1 MPGLFLE
8 GEHFSIDSQ
17 LSIMERKHNY
27 DMKENRMRLKD
38 RVAVV
43 TGGAGAIGGEITKL
57 LAREG
62 ARIVIVDVNAEAS
75 DKMVNEVKALG
86 SEALAVNAD
95 VIEIEQAEKMVKEA
109 LARFAQIDILVN
121 VAGGSTGP
129 SIKTKMDF
137 FARSEKTRGEEI
149 LRLNLL
155 APLNCARA
163 VINHMME
170 RRRGAIVSISS
181 TAGVIGMMKGVEYS
195 AAKAG
200 IVGMTITLA
209 KEAAEYGIRVNCVS
223 PGIVGTERVLKMA
236 PDRIPQWEKGIKLGR
251 LCQPAEIASAVLFL
265 VSDESSY
272 ITGQNII
279 VDGGL
284 CLGPEGY

>member
-1 MPGLFLE
+1 
-8 GEHFSIDSQ
+8 
-17 LSIMERKHNY
+17 
-27 DMKENRMRLKD
+27 MRLTDK
-38 RVAVV
+38 VAIV
-43 TGGAGAIGGEITKL
+43 TGGAGAIGREITKL

-62 ARIVIVDVNAEAS
+62 AKIVIADVNTEANS
-75 DKMVNEVKALG
+75 RMVDEVKALG
-86 SEALAVNAD
+86 SEALAVCVD
-95 VIEIEQAEKMVKEA
+95 VIEIDQASKMVEA
-109 LARFAQIDILVN
+109 ALERFGQIDILVN

-170 RRRGAIVSISS
+170 RRSGAIVSISS

-200 IVGMTITLA
+200 IVGMTVTLA

-223 PGIVGTERVLKMA
+223 PGIVGTERVFKMA

-251 LCQPAEIASAVLFL
+251 LCKPEEIASAVLFL

>member
-1 MPGLFLE
+1 
-8 GEHFSIDSQ
+8 
-17 LSIMERKHNY
+17 
-27 DMKENRMRLKD
+27 MRLKD
-38 RVAVV
+38 RVAAV

-57 LAREG
+57 LALEG
-62 ARIVIVDVNAEAS
+62 ARIVIADVNTEAAGRLV
-75 DKMVNEVKALG
+75 DEVKALG
-86 SEALAVNAD
+86 SEALVVNAD
-95 VIEIEQAEKMVKEA
+95 VIEIDQAEKMVREA
-109 LARFAQIDILVN
+109 LAHFAQIDILVN

-236 PDRIPQWEKGIKLGR
+236 LDRIPQWEKGIKLGR
-251 LCQPAEIASAVLFL
+251 LCQPEEIAGAVLFL

>member
-1 MPGLFLE
+1 
-8 GEHFSIDSQ
+8 
-17 LSIMERKHNY
+17 
-27 DMKENRMRLKD
+27 MRVKD
-38 RVAVV
+38 KVAIV
-43 TGGAGAIGGEITKL
+43 TGGAGAIGGEISKL

-62 ARIVIVDVNAEAS
+62 AGIVIADVNTEAS
-75 DKMVNEVKALG
+75 TKMVSELKALG
-86 SEALAVNAD
+86 SEAVAVNAD
-95 VIEIEQAEKMVKEA
+95 VIEADQADKLVRAA
-109 LARFAQIDILVN
+109 LEHFGQVDILVN

-137 FARSEKTRGEEI
+137 FAQSERTRGEEI

-155 APLNCARA
+155 APINCARA

-170 RRRGAIVSISS
+170 RHTGAIVSIAS

-200 IVGMTITLA
+200 IIGFTLTLA
-209 KEAAEYGIRVNCVS
+209 KEAAPYGIRANCVS
-223 PGIVGTERVLKMA
+223 PGIVGTERVFKMA
-236 PDRIPQWEKGIKLGR
+236 PDRIPQWEKGINLGR
-251 LCQPAEIASAVLFL
+251 LCKPEEIASAVLFL

>member
-1 MPGLFLE
+1 
-8 GEHFSIDSQ
+8 
-17 LSIMERKHNY
+17 MER
-27 DMKENRMRLKD
+27 RMRVKD
-38 RVAVV
+38 KVAIV
-43 TGGAGAIGGEITKL
+43 TGGAGAIGGEISRL

-62 ARIVIVDVNAEAS
+62 ARIVIADVNTEESGKLAAELEA
-75 DKMVNEVKALG
+75 MG
-86 SEALAVNAD
+86 SEALAVDAD
-95 VIEIEQAEKMVKEA
+95 VIEVDQAEKLVKVA
-109 LARFAQIDILVN
+109 LEQFGQIDILVN

-137 FARSEKTRGEEI
+137 FAQSDKGRGEEI
-149 LRLNLL
+149 VQLNLL
-155 APLNCARA
+155 APINCARA

-170 RRRGAIVSISS
+170 KRTGAIVSIAS

-200 IVGMTITLA
+200 IIGMTVTLA
-209 KEAAEYGIRVNCVS
+209 KEAAPYGIRVNCVS
-223 PGIVGTERVLKMA
+223 PGIVGTQRVFKMA

-251 LCQPAEIASAVLFL
+251 LCKPEEIANAVLFL
-265 VSDESSY
+265 VSEESSY

>member
-1 MPGLFLE
+1 
-8 GEHFSIDSQ
+8 
-17 LSIMERKHNY
+17 
-27 DMKENRMRLKD
+27 MRLTD
-38 RVAVV
+38 RVAIV

-62 ARIVIVDVNAEAS
+62 AKIVIADVNDEANS
-75 DKMVNEVKALG
+75 RMVDEVKALG
-86 SEALAVNAD
+86 SEALAVCVD
-95 VIEIEQAEKMVKEA
+95 VIEIDQAAKMVEA
-109 LARFAQIDILVN
+109 ALERFGQIDILVN

-137 FARSEKTRGEEI
+137 FARSETTRGEEI

-170 RRRGAIVSISS
+170 RRSGAIVSIAS

-200 IVGMTITLA
+200 IVGMTVTLA

-223 PGIVGTERVLKMA
+223 PGIVGTERVFKMA
-236 PDRIPQWEKGIKLGR
+236 PDRIPLWEKGIKLGR
-251 LCQPAEIASAVLFL
+251 LCKPEEIASAVLFL

>member
-1 MPGLFLE
+1 
-8 GEHFSIDSQ
+8 
-17 LSIMERKHNY
+17 
-27 DMKENRMRLKD
+27 MRLTDK
-38 RVAVV
+38 VAIV
-43 TGGAGAIGGEITKL
+43 TGGAGAIGREITKL

-62 ARIVIVDVNAEAS
+62 AKIVIADVNTEANS
-75 DKMVNEVKALG
+75 RMVDEVKALG
-86 SEALAVNAD
+86 SEALTVCVD
-95 VIEIEQAEKMVKEA
+95 VIEIDQASKMVEA
-109 LARFAQIDILVN
+109 ALERFGQIDILVN

-170 RRRGAIVSISS
+170 RRSGAIVSISS

-200 IVGMTITLA
+200 IVGMTVTLA

-223 PGIVGTERVLKMA
+223 PGIVGTERVFKMA

-251 LCQPAEIASAVLFL
+251 LCKPEEIASAVLFL

>member
-1 MPGLFLE
+1 
-8 GEHFSIDSQ
+8 
-17 LSIMERKHNY
+17 
-27 DMKENRMRLKD
+27 MRLTDK
-38 RVAVV
+38 VAIV

-62 ARIVIVDVNAEAS
+62 ARIVIADVNDEANS
-75 DKMVNEVKALG
+75 RMVDEVKALE
-86 SEALAVNAD
+86 SEALAVCVD
-95 VIEIEQAEKMVKEA
+95 VIEVDQAAKMVEA
-109 LARFAQIDILVN
+109 ALEHFGQIDILVN

-137 FARSEKTRGEEI
+137 FAQSEKTRGEEI
-149 LRLNLL
+149 VRLNLL

-170 RRRGAIVSISS
+170 RRSGAIVSISS
-181 TAGVIGMMKGVEYS
+181 IAGVIGMMKGVEYS

-200 IVGMTITLA
+200 IVGMTVTLA

-223 PGIVGTERVLKMA
+223 PGIVGTERVFKMA

-251 LCQPAEIASAVLFL
+251 LCKPEEIASAVLFL

>member
-1 MPGLFLE
+1 
-8 GEHFSIDSQ
+8 
-17 LSIMERKHNY
+17 
-27 DMKENRMRLKD
+27 MRLTDK
-38 RVAVV
+38 VAIV

-62 ARIVIVDVNAEAS
+62 ARIVIADVNTEANS
-75 DKMVNEVKALG
+75 RMVDEVKALG
-86 SEALAVNAD
+86 SEALAVCVD
-95 VIEIEQAEKMVKEA
+95 VIEIDQAEKMVEA
-109 LARFAQIDILVN
+109 ALEHFGQIDILVN

-137 FARSEKTRGEEI
+137 FAQSEKTRGEEI
-149 LRLNLL
+149 VRLNLL

-170 RRRGAIVSISS
+170 RRSGAIVSISS
-181 TAGVIGMMKGVEYS
+181 IAGVIGMMKGVEYS

-200 IVGMTITLA
+200 IVGMTVTLA

-223 PGIVGTERVLKMA
+223 PGIVGTERVFKMA

-251 LCQPAEIASAVLFL
+251 LCKPEEIASAVLFL

>member
-1 MPGLFLE
+1 
-8 GEHFSIDSQ
+8 
-17 LSIMERKHNY
+17 
-27 DMKENRMRLKD
+27 MRLTD
-38 RVAVV
+38 RVAIV

-62 ARIVIVDVNAEAS
+62 AKIVIADVNDEANS
-75 DKMVNEVKALG
+75 RMVDEVKALG
-86 SEALAVNAD
+86 SEALAVCVD
-95 VIEIEQAEKMVKEA
+95 VIEIDQAAKMVEA
-109 LARFAQIDILVN
+109 ALEHFEQIDILVN

-137 FARSEKTRGEEI
+137 FARSETTRGEEI

-170 RRRGAIVSISS
+170 RRSGAIVSIAS

-200 IVGMTITLA
+200 IVGMTVTLA

-223 PGIVGTERVLKMA
+223 PGIVGTERVFKMA
-236 PDRIPQWEKGIKLGR
+236 PDRIPLWEKGIKLGR
-251 LCQPAEIASAVLFL
+251 LCKPEEIASAVLFL

>member
-1 MPGLFLE
+1 
-8 GEHFSIDSQ
+8 
-17 LSIMERKHNY
+17 
-27 DMKENRMRLKD
+27 MRLTDK
-38 RVAVV
+38 VAIV

-62 ARIVIVDVNAEAS
+62 ARIVIADVNTEANS
-75 DKMVNEVKALG
+75 RIVDEVKVLG
-86 SEALAVNAD
+86 SEALAVCVD
-95 VIEIEQAEKMVKEA
+95 VIEIDQAAKMVEA
-109 LARFAQIDILVN
+109 ALEHFGQIDILVN

-137 FARSEKTRGEEI
+137 FAQSEKTRGEEI

-170 RRRGAIVSISS
+170 RRSGAIVSISS
-181 TAGVIGMMKGVEYS
+181 VAGVIGMMKGVEYS

-200 IVGMTITLA
+200 IVGMTVTLA

-223 PGIVGTERVLKMA
+223 PGIVGTERVFKMA

-251 LCQPAEIASAVLFL
+251 LCKPEEIASAVLFL

>member
-1 MPGLFLE
+1 
-8 GEHFSIDSQ
+8 
-17 LSIMERKHNY
+17 
-27 DMKENRMRLKD
+27 MRLKD

-62 ARIVIVDVNAEAS
+62 ARIVIADVNTEAAGRLV
-75 DKMVNEVKALG
+75 DEVKALG
-86 SEALAVNAD
+86 SEALVVNAD
-95 VIEIEQAEKMVKEA
+95 VIEIDQAEKMVEEA
-109 LARFAQIDILVN
+109 LARFNQIDILVN

-223 PGIVGTERVLKMA
+223 PGIVGTERVFKMA

-251 LCQPAEIASAVLFL
+251 LCKPEEIASAVLFL

>member
-1 MPGLFLE
+1 
-8 GEHFSIDSQ
+8 
-17 LSIMERKHNY
+17 
-27 DMKENRMRLKD
+27 MRLTDK
-38 RVAVV
+38 VAIV

-62 ARIVIVDVNAEAS
+62 ARIVIADVNDEANS
-75 DKMVNEVKALG
+75 RMVDEVKALG
-86 SEALAVNAD
+86 SEALAVCVD
-95 VIEIEQAEKMVKEA
+95 VIEIDQAAKMVEA
-109 LARFAQIDILVN
+109 ALEHFGQIDILVN

-137 FARSEKTRGEEI
+137 FAQSEKTRGEEI
-149 LRLNLL
+149 VRLNLL

-170 RRRGAIVSISS
+170 RRSGVIVSISS
-181 TAGVIGMMKGVEYS
+181 TAAVIGMMKGVEYS

-200 IVGMTITLA
+200 IVGMTLTLA

-223 PGIVGTERVLKMA
+223 PGIVGTERVFKMA

-251 LCQPAEIASAVLFL
+251 LCKPEEIASAVLFL

>member
-1 MPGLFLE
+1 
-8 GEHFSIDSQ
+8 
-17 LSIMERKHNY
+17 
-27 DMKENRMRLKD
+27 MRLKD
-38 RVAVV
+38 KVAVV

-62 ARIVIVDVNAEAS
+62 ARIVITDVNTEAS
-75 DKMVNEVKALG
+75 SKMVAEVKALG

-95 VIEIEQAEKMVKEA
+95 VIEIDQAEKMVEEA
-109 LARFAQIDILVN
+109 LARFNQIDILVN

-170 RRRGAIVSISS
+170 RRCGAIVSISS

-223 PGIVGTERVLKMA
+223 PGIVGTERVFKMA

-251 LCQPAEIASAVLFL
+251 LCKPEEIASAVLFL

>member
-1 MPGLFLE
+1 
-8 GEHFSIDSQ
+8 
-17 LSIMERKHNY
+17 
-27 DMKENRMRLKD
+27 MRLKD
-38 RVAVV
+38 KVAIV
-43 TGGAGAIGGEITKL
+43 TGGAGAIGGEISRL

-62 ARIVIVDVNAEAS
+62 AKIVIADMNTAEAN
-75 DKMVNEVKALG
+75 KLATELKALG

-95 VIEIEQAEKMVKEA
+95 VIEIDQAEKMVKAAIEH
-109 LARFAQIDILVN
+109 FGQVDILVN

-181 TAGVIGMMKGVEYS
+181 TAGVIGMIKGVEYS

-200 IVGMTITLA
+200 IIGFTVTLA
-209 KEAAEYGIRVNCVS
+209 KEAAPCGIRVNCVS
-223 PGIVGTERVLKMA
+223 PGIVGTQRVFKMA
-236 PDRIPQWEKGIKLGR
+236 PDRIAQWEKGVKLGR
-251 LCQPAEIASAVLFL
+251 LAKPEEIANAVLFL
-265 VSDESSY
+265 VSEESSY

>member
-1 MPGLFLE
+1 
-8 GEHFSIDSQ
+8 
-17 LSIMERKHNY
+17 
-27 DMKENRMRLKD
+27 MRVKD
-38 RVAVV
+38 KVAIV
-43 TGGAGAIGGEITKL
+43 TGGAGAIGGEISKL

-62 ARIVIVDVNAEAS
+62 ARIVIADVNNEASSRMVAELKRLGAEA
-75 DKMVNEVKALG
+75 V
-86 SEALAVNAD
+86 AVDAD
-95 VIEIEQAEKMVKEA
+95 VIKIAEAERLVRAALEQFGQV
-109 LARFAQIDILVN
+109 DILVN

-129 SIKTKMDF
+129 SIKTKMDL

-149 LRLNLL
+149 VRLNLL
-155 APLNCARA
+155 APINCARA

-170 RRRGAIVSISS
+170 RRTGAIVSISS

-200 IVGMTITLA
+200 IYGMTVTLA
-209 KEAAEYGIRVNCVS
+209 KEAAPYGIRVNCVS
-223 PGIVGTERVLKMA
+223 PGIVGTERVRKMA
-236 PDRIPQWEKGIKLGR
+236 PDLIPQWEKGIKLGR
-251 LCQPAEIASAVLFL
+251 LAKPEDIANAVLFL
-265 VSDESSY
+265 VSDEASY

>member
-1 MPGLFLE
+1 
-8 GEHFSIDSQ
+8 
-17 LSIMERKHNY
+17 
-27 DMKENRMRLKD
+27 MRVKD
-38 RVAVV
+38 RVAIV
-43 TGGAGAIGGEITKL
+43 TGGAGAIGGEISRL

-62 ARIVIVDVNAEAS
+62 ARIVIADVNTEESGKFVAELEA
-75 DKMVNEVKALG
+75 MG
-86 SEALAVNAD
+86 SEALAVDAD
-95 VIEIEQAEKMVKEA
+95 VIEIDQAGKLVKAA
-109 LARFAQIDILVN
+109 LEHFGQVDILVN

-137 FARSEKTRGEEI
+137 FAQSEKTRGEEI

-155 APLNCARA
+155 APINCARA

-170 RRRGAIVSISS
+170 RRTGTIVSIAS

-200 IVGMTITLA
+200 IIGMTVTLA
-209 KEAAEYGIRVNCVS
+209 KEAAPYGIRVNCVS
-223 PGIVGTERVLKMA
+223 PGIVGTQRVFKMA

-251 LCQPAEIASAVLFL
+251 LCKPEEIASAVLFL
-265 VSDESSY
+265 VSEESSY

>member
-1 MPGLFLE
+1 
-8 GEHFSIDSQ
+8 
-17 LSIMERKHNY
+17 
-27 DMKENRMRLKD
+27 MRLKD
-38 RVAVV
+38 KVAVV

-62 ARIVIVDVNAEAS
+62 ARIVIADVNTEAAGGLV
-75 DKMVNEVKALG
+75 DEVKALG
-86 SEALAVNAD
+86 SEALVVNAD
-95 VIEIEQAEKMVKEA
+95 VIEIDQAEKMVEEA
-109 LARFAQIDILVN
+109 LARFNQIDILVN

-200 IVGMTITLA
+200 IIGMTLTLA

-223 PGIVGTERVLKMA
+223 PGIVGTERVFKMA

-251 LCQPAEIASAVLFL
+251 LCKPEEIASAVLFL

>member
-1 MPGLFLE
+1 
-8 GEHFSIDSQ
+8 
-17 LSIMERKHNY
+17 
-27 DMKENRMRLKD
+27 MRDK
-38 RVAVV
+38 VAVV

-62 ARIVIVDVNAEAS
+62 ARIVIADVNTEAAGGLV
-75 DKMVNEVKALG
+75 DEVKALG
-86 SEALAVNAD
+86 SEALVVNAD
-95 VIEIEQAEKMVKEA
+95 VIEIDQAEKMVEEA
-109 LARFAQIDILVN
+109 LARFNQIDILVN

-170 RRRGAIVSISS
+170 RRHGAIVSISS

-200 IVGMTITLA
+200 IIGMTLTLA

-223 PGIVGTERVLKMA
+223 PGIVGTERVFKMA

-251 LCQPAEIASAVLFL
+251 LCKPEEIASAVLFL

>member
-1 MPGLFLE
+1 
-8 GEHFSIDSQ
+8 
-17 LSIMERKHNY
+17 
-27 DMKENRMRLKD
+27 MRLKD
-38 RVAVV
+38 KVAVV

-62 ARIVIVDVNAEAS
+62 ARIVIADVNTEAAGGLV
-75 DKMVNEVKALG
+75 DEVKALG
-86 SEALAVNAD
+86 SEALVVNAD
-95 VIEIEQAEKMVKEA
+95 VIEIDQAEKMVEEA
-109 LARFAQIDILVN
+109 LARFNQIDILVN

-223 PGIVGTERVLKMA
+223 PGIVGTERVFKMA

-251 LCQPAEIASAVLFL
+251 LCKPEEIASAVLFL

>member
-1 MPGLFLE
+1 
-8 GEHFSIDSQ
+8 
-17 LSIMERKHNY
+17 
-27 DMKENRMRLKD
+27 MRVKD
-38 RVAVV
+38 KVAIV
-43 TGGAGAIGGEITKL
+43 TGGAGAIGGEITRL

-62 ARIVIVDVNAEAS
+62 AKIVIADVNTEEAS
-75 DKMVNEVKALG
+75 KLVAEVKALG
-86 SEALAVNAD
+86 SEALAVNSD
-95 VIEIEQAEKMVKEA
+95 VIEIDQAEKMVEA
-109 LARFAQIDILVN
+109 ALTRFGQVDILVN

-137 FARSEKTRGEEI
+137 FAQSEKTRGEEI
-149 LRLNLL
+149 VRLNLL

-163 VINHMME
+163 VINHMIE
-170 RRRGAIVSISS
+170 RKSGAIVSISS

-200 IVGMTITLA
+200 IIGMTMTLA
-209 KEAAEYGIRVNCVS
+209 KEAAQYGIRVNCVA
-223 PGIVGTERVLKMA
+223 PGIVGTERVFKMA

-251 LCQPAEIASAVLFL
+251 LAKPEEIASAVLFL

-272 ITGQNII
+272 ITGQNIV

>member
-1 MPGLFLE
+1 
-8 GEHFSIDSQ
+8 
-17 LSIMERKHNY
+17 
-27 DMKENRMRLKD
+27 MRLTDK
-38 RVAVV
+38 VAIV

-62 ARIVIVDVNAEAS
+62 AKIVIADVNTEANS
-75 DKMVNEVKALG
+75 RMVDEVKALG
-86 SEALAVNAD
+86 SEALAVCVD
-95 VIEIEQAEKMVKEA
+95 VIEIDQASKMVEA
-109 LARFAQIDILVN
+109 ALERFGQIDILVN
-121 VAGGSTGP
+121 VAGGSTGS

-170 RRRGAIVSISS
+170 RRSGAIVSISS

-200 IVGMTITLA
+200 IVGMTVTLA

-223 PGIVGTERVLKMA
+223 PGIVGTERVFKMA

-251 LCQPAEIASAVLFL
+251 LCKPEEIASAVLFL

>member
-1 MPGLFLE
+1 M
-8 GEHFSIDSQ
+8 
-17 LSIMERKHNY
+17 RV
-27 DMKENRMRLKD
+27 KE
-38 RVAVV
+38 RVAIV
-43 TGGAGAIGGEITKL
+43 TGGAGAIGGEISKL

-62 ARIVIVDVNAEAS
+62 ARLVIADVNTEAS
-75 DKMVNEVKALG
+75 GRMVAELKAMG
-86 SEALAVNAD
+86 SEALAVAAD
-95 VIEIEQAEKMVKEA
+95 VIEIDQADKLVGAA
-109 LARFAQIDILVN
+109 LEHFGQVDILVN

-137 FARSEKTRGEEI
+137 FAQSEKTRGEEI

-155 APLNCARA
+155 APINCARA

-170 RRRGAIVSISS
+170 RRTGAIVSIAS

-200 IVGMTITLA
+200 IIGMTVTLA
-209 KEAAEYGIRVNCVS
+209 KEAVPYGIRVNCVS
-223 PGIVGTERVLKMA
+223 PGIVGTERVFKMA

-251 LCQPAEIASAVLFL
+251 LCKPEEIASAVLFL

>member
-1 MPGLFLE
+1 
-8 GEHFSIDSQ
+8 
-17 LSIMERKHNY
+17 
-27 DMKENRMRLKD
+27 MRVKD
-38 RVAVV
+38 KVAIV
-43 TGGAGAIGGEITKL
+43 TGGAGAIGGEISRL

-62 ARIVIVDVNAEAS
+62 AKIVIADMNTAEAS
-75 DKMVNEVKALG
+75 KLADELKALG

-95 VIEIEQAEKMVKEA
+95 VIEIDQAEKMVKAAIEH
-109 LARFAQIDILVN
+109 FGQVDILVN

-163 VINHMME
+163 IINHMME

-181 TAGVIGMMKGVEYS
+181 TAGVIGMIKGVEYS

-200 IVGMTITLA
+200 IIGFTVTLA
-209 KEAAEYGIRVNCVS
+209 KEAAPYGIRVNCVS
-223 PGIVGTERVLKMA
+223 PGIVGTQRVFKMA
-236 PDRIPQWEKGIKLGR
+236 PDRIAQWEKGVKLGR
-251 LCQPAEIASAVLFL
+251 LAKPEEIANAVLFL
-265 VSDESSY
+265 VSEESSY

>member
-1 MPGLFLE
+1 
-8 GEHFSIDSQ
+8 
-17 LSIMERKHNY
+17 
-27 DMKENRMRLKD
+27 MRLKD
-38 RVAVV
+38 RVAIV
-43 TGGAGAIGGEITKL
+43 TGGAGAIGGETTKL

-62 ARIVIVDVNAEAS
+62 ARIVITDVNAEATS
-75 DKMVNEVKALG
+75 KMVAEVEAMG

-95 VIEIEQAEKMVKEA
+95 VIEVDQAEDMVKKA
-109 LARFAQIDILVN
+109 LAHFGQIDILVN

-137 FARSEKTRGEEI
+137 FAQSEKARGEEI

-170 RRRGAIVSISS
+170 RRRGAIVSVSS

-200 IVGMTITLA
+200 IAGMTLALA
-209 KEAAEYGIRVNCVS
+209 KEAAEYGIRANCVS

-251 LCQPAEIASAVLFL
+251 LCKPEEIASTILFL

-272 ITGQNII
+272 IAGQNII

>member
-1 MPGLFLE
+1 
-8 GEHFSIDSQ
+8 
-17 LSIMERKHNY
+17 
-27 DMKENRMRLKD
+27 MKDK
-38 RVAVV
+38 VAVV

-62 ARIVIVDVNAEAS
+62 ARIVIADVNTEAAGGLV
-75 DKMVNEVKALG
+75 DEVKALG
-86 SEALAVNAD
+86 SEALVVNAD
-95 VIEIEQAEKMVKEA
+95 VIEIDQAEKMVEEA
-109 LARFAQIDILVN
+109 LARFNQIDILVN

-170 RRRGAIVSISS
+170 RRHGAIVSISS

-200 IVGMTITLA
+200 IIGMTLTLA

-223 PGIVGTERVLKMA
+223 PGIVGTERVFKMA

-251 LCQPAEIASAVLFL
+251 LCKPEEIASAVLFL

>member
-1 MPGLFLE
+1 
-8 GEHFSIDSQ
+8 
-17 LSIMERKHNY
+17 
-27 DMKENRMRLKD
+27 MRLTD
-38 RVAVV
+38 RVAIV

-62 ARIVIVDVNAEAS
+62 AKIVIADVNDEANS
-75 DKMVNEVKALG
+75 RMVDEVKALG
-86 SEALAVNAD
+86 SEALAVCVD
-95 VIEIEQAEKMVKEA
+95 VIEIDQAAKMVEA
-109 LARFAQIDILVN
+109 ALERFGQIDILVN

-137 FARSEKTRGEEI
+137 FARSETTRGEEI

-170 RRRGAIVSISS
+170 RRGGAIVSISS

-200 IVGMTITLA
+200 IVGMTVTLA

-223 PGIVGTERVLKMA
+223 PGIVGTERVFKMA
-236 PDRIPQWEKGIKLGR
+236 PDRIPLWEKGIKLGR
-251 LCQPAEIASAVLFL
+251 LCKPEEIASAVLFL

>member
-1 MPGLFLE
+1 
-8 GEHFSIDSQ
+8 
-17 LSIMERKHNY
+17 
-27 DMKENRMRLKD
+27 MRLTDK
-38 RVAVV
+38 VAIV

-62 ARIVIVDVNAEAS
+62 AKIVIADVNTEANS
-75 DKMVNEVKALG
+75 MIVDEVKALG
-86 SEALAVNAD
+86 SEALAVCVD
-95 VIEIEQAEKMVKEA
+95 VIEIDQASKMVEA
-109 LARFAQIDILVN
+109 ALERFGQIDILVN

-170 RRRGAIVSISS
+170 RRSGAIVSISS

-200 IVGMTITLA
+200 IVGMTVTLA

-223 PGIVGTERVLKMA
+223 PGIVGTERVFKMA

-251 LCQPAEIASAVLFL
+251 LCKPEEIASAVLFL

>member
-1 MPGLFLE
+1 
-8 GEHFSIDSQ
+8 
-17 LSIMERKHNY
+17 
-27 DMKENRMRLKD
+27 MRLTD
-38 RVAVV
+38 RVAIV

-62 ARIVIVDVNAEAS
+62 AKIVIADVNDEANS
-75 DKMVNEVKALG
+75 RMVDEVKALG
-86 SEALAVNAD
+86 SEALAVCVD
-95 VIEIEQAEKMVKEA
+95 VIEIDQAAKMVEA
-109 LARFAQIDILVN
+109 ALEHFEQIDILVN

-137 FARSEKTRGEEI
+137 FARSETTRGEEI

-170 RRRGAIVSISS
+170 RRSGAIVSISS

-200 IVGMTITLA
+200 IVGMTVTLA

-223 PGIVGTERVLKMA
+223 PGIVGTERVFKMA
-236 PDRIPQWEKGIKLGR
+236 PDRIPLWEKGIKLGR
-251 LCQPAEIASAVLFL
+251 LCKPEEIASAVLFL

>member
-1 MPGLFLE
+1 
-8 GEHFSIDSQ
+8 
-17 LSIMERKHNY
+17 
-27 DMKENRMRLKD
+27 MRLTDK
-38 RVAVV
+38 VAIV

-62 ARIVIVDVNAEAS
+62 ARIVIADVNTEANS
-75 DKMVNEVKALG
+75 RIVDEVKVLG
-86 SEALAVNAD
+86 SEALAVCVD
-95 VIEIEQAEKMVKEA
+95 VIEIDQAAKMVEA
-109 LARFAQIDILVN
+109 ALEHFGQIDILVN

-137 FARSEKTRGEEI
+137 FAQSEKTRGEEI
-149 LRLNLL
+149 VRLNLL

-170 RRRGAIVSISS
+170 RRSGAIVSISS
-181 TAGVIGMMKGVEYS
+181 IAGVIGMMKGVEYS

-200 IVGMTITLA
+200 IVGMTVTLA

-223 PGIVGTERVLKMA
+223 PGIVGTERVFKMA

-251 LCQPAEIASAVLFL
+251 LCKPEEIASAVLFL

>member
-1 MPGLFLE
+1 MV
-8 GEHFSIDSQ
+8 
-17 LSIMERKHNY
+17 
-27 DMKENRMRLKD
+27 KE
-38 RVAVV
+38 V
-43 TGGAGAIGGEITKL
+43 E
-57 LAREG
+57 
-62 ARIVIVDVNAEAS
+62 S
-75 DKMVNEVKALG
+75 LG
-86 SEALAVNAD
+86 SEALAVHAD
-95 VIEIEQAEKMVKEA
+95 VIEIDQAERMAKEA
-109 LARFAQIDILVN
+109 IAHFSQVDILVN

-137 FARSEKTRGEEI
+137 FATSEKNRGEEI

-170 RRRGAIVSISS
+170 RRCGAIVSISS

-200 IVGMTITLA
+200 IVGMTVTLA
-209 KEAAEYGIRVNCVS
+209 KEAAEYGIRVNSVS
-223 PGIVGTERVLKMA
+223 PGIVGTERVFKMA

-251 LCQPAEIASAVLFL
+251 LCRPDEIASAVLFL